1 MMDFFVHQTFKE
13 PKLAQLD
20 KVLFKWFGAV
30 HSKGKPRLGLW

>member
-1 MMDFFVHQTFKE
+1 MDLLRHQTFKE

-30 HSKGKPRLGLW
+30 HPKGEPWLGLW